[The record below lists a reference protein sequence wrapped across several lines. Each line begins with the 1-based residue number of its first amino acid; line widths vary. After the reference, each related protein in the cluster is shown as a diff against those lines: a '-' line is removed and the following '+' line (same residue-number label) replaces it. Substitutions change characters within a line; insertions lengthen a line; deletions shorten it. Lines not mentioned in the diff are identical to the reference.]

1 MFRKVTILTLVLVML
16 VLSGQAYAH
25 KKYRHRKSSYSRR
38 SYCRKSY
45 PDYSRRDYYRES
57 YPDYSRKDYYRQD
70 YVSGPV
76 TKLAGGISQMA
87 LSWTEIPMAISS
99 YSQRYDPFAGLILGT
114 TVGTALV
121 VRDSVEGAIN
131 TAFFLVPPY
140 DTYEPYQGRTGGF
153 FGMFKELDKKFSEK
167 FW

>member
-1 MFRKVTILTLVLVML
+1 MFRKVTILTLILAML

-57 YPDYSRKDYYRQD
+57 YPDYSRRDYYRQD

-140 DTYEPYQGRTGGF
+140 DTYEPYQGRTYGF
-153 FGMFKELDKKFSEK
+153 FGMLKELDKKFSEK